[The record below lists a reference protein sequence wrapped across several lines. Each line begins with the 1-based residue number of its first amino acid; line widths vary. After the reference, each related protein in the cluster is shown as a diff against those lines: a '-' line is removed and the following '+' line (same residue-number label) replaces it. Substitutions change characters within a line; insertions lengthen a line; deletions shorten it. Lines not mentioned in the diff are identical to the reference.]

1 MKQIS
6 NGKQCETKDGAP
18 KIYVMTNTIFKPPMH
33 PRKKAKSFEDMSKND
48 QHQTPRAE

>member
-6 NGKQCETKDGAP
+6 YGKQRETKNGTPGID
-18 KIYVMTNTIFKPPMH
+18 VMTNAMLKPPMH
-33 PRKKAKSFEDMSKND
+33 PRKQVKCLSDMSKNN